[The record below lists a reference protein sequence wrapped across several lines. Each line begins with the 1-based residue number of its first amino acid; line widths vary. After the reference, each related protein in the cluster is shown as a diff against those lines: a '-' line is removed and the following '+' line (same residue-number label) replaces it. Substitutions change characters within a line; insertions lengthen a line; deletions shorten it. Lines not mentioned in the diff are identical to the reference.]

1 MTDPEVIDP
10 IPELMQTL
18 PKELTE
24 SQGQAIRQLFERYE
38 DVMSKSDLDVGET
51 HLIEHRVQ
59 QTGALNR
66 STKKFETDG
75 RPPELTEL
83 NVDDPL
89 CKFRA
94 NPSIGGFPANG

>member
-38 DVMSKSDLDVGET
+38 DCLLYTSDAADE
-51 HLIEHRVQ
+51 
-59 QTGALNR
+59 
-66 STKKFETDG
+66 
-75 RPPELTEL
+75 
-83 NVDDPL
+83 
-89 CKFRA
+89 
-94 NPSIGGFPANG
+94 